1 MKTERREG
9 LGENVVL
16 SEFDFD
22 VVRDFLADPSKYR
35 RQAALPD
42 ASPSD
47 TIVADLEQRGF
58 V

>member
-16 SEFDFD
+16 SGLDFD
-22 VVRDFLADPSKYR
+22 VARDFLATRPPTAVTPPFRPVPLRK
-35 RQAALPD
+35 
-42 ASPSD
+42 
-47 TIVADLEQRGF
+47 IVADLEQRGF